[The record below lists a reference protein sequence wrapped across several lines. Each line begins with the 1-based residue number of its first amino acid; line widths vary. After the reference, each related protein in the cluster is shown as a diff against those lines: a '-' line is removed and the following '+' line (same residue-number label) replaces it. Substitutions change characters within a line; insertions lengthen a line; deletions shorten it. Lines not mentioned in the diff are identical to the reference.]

1 MRPPDWSPWLKG
13 ALGASLA
20 LNLVLGGVLLSRPA
34 GGGGPSISR
43 MQAQIERALPE
54 ADRALL
60 RQALEAGRPR
70 YEPLLQALRES
81 RPAVR
86 EALAREPFD
95 AAALR
100 AAMARSRQR
109 WQEFSAQYDDSLAN
123 GLAALSPE
131 GRRLIAADM
140 AAHEQRGREKRN

>member
-1 MRPPDWSPWLKG
+1 MKRPDWSFWLRG

-20 LNLVLGGVLLSRPA
+20 LNLVLGGLLLTRPA
-34 GGGGPSISR
+34 SGGPPSISR

-54 ADRALL
+54 ADRAVF
-60 RQALEAGRPR
+60 RAAVDAGRPR

-81 RPAVR
+81 RPPVR
-86 EALAREPFD
+86 EALVREPFD

-100 AAMARSRQR
+100 AAMAGSRQR
-109 WQEFSAQYDDSLAN
+109 WQEFSAQFDDSLAE

-140 AAHEQRGREKRN
+140 AAHEQRGREKRD